1 MFGEKYADEVRVV
14 SVPGVSMELCGG
26 THVDSTSQIGGFKIL
41 SEGGISSGVRRIE
54 VRVHLYCGMSFVL
67 WHLLC
72 FHAIL
77 SDNAQG
83 ATAAVES
90 GQAEQAKPD
99 VQACPLWRSLRC

>member
-54 VRVHLYCGMSFVL
+54 VCHLFCSK
-67 WHLLC
+67 
-72 FHAIL
+72 
-77 SDNAQG
+77 N
-83 ATAAVES
+83 
-90 GQAEQAKPD
+90 
-99 VQACPLWRSLRC
+99 

>member
-54 VRVHLYCGMSFVL
+54 VCHLF
-67 WHLLC
+67 C
-72 FHAIL
+72 FQI
-77 SDNAQG
+77 QG
-83 ATAAVES
+83 VPSCALDQVCCVS
-90 GQAEQAKPD
+90 
-99 VQACPLWRSLRC
+99 